1 MSSLVSLAM
10 TIDASPATT
19 EHQLDVLNPAT
30 EAVIGHAPDAGQPE
44 LDQAV
49 ASAQRAFP
57 AWKATSHDERRR
69 LLDQFAEKMVE
80 HADELAKLFT
90 LEHGRP
96 LAMSKEEVLGA
107 AYWIRG
113 IGQLEIPVQVVE
125 ETGTRRVEV
134 HRDPLG
140 VVCALV
146 PWNFPILLAAWKISH
161 ALITGNTMVLKP
173 SPFTPLTTL
182 RLGELSQGILPPG
195 VLNIISGGDHLG
207 PLMTSHPGFA
217 KISFTGS
224 TATGRR
230 IMESAAKDLKR
241 ITLELGGNDA
251 AIVLPDVDIDEVAMK
266 LFMGAFF
273 NSGQVCVACKRL
285 YIHDSIYDSLRDKL
299 HQLAQTLPIGDGMQP
314 DVLFGPIQNQP
325 QYRRVQQL
333 REEALAAGLTLL
345 EGAAV
350 PETGY
355 FMPLTL
361 VDNPPDDSRVVTE
374 EAFGPILPLLR
385 FSDLDE
391 VIERANSTE
400 YGLAGAVW
408 SKDIELA
415 VSVAQRLD
423 TGTVWIN
430 QNLESSPSVPLGGH
444 KQSGIGVE
452 NGVAGLM
459 EFTQPKS
466 IFIPKSS

>member
-1 MSSLVSLAM
+1 MTTPYSPPM
-10 TIDASPATT
+10 TIGAEPVMTAR
-19 EHQLDVLNPAT
+19 QLDVLNPAT
-30 EAVIGHAPDAGQPE
+30 GQVIGHAPDANQQE

-49 ASAQRAFP
+49 ACAQKAFLS
-57 AWKATSHDERRR
+57 WKNTPRVERQQ
-69 LLDQFAEKMVE
+69 LLNQFAKKMLE
-80 HADELAKLFT
+80 HADELAELFT

-96 LAMSKEEVLGA
+96 LAQAKEEVLGA
-107 AYWIRG
+107 AHWIRG
-113 IGQLEIPVQVVE
+113 IGQLEIPVEVVE
-125 ETGTRRVEV
+125 ETAARRVEV
-134 HRDPLG
+134 HHDPLG

-146 PWNFPILLAAWKISH
+146 PWNFPVLLAAWKISH

-182 RLGELSQGILPPG
+182 RLGELSRDILPPG

-207 PLMTSHPGFA
+207 PLMTSHKGFA

-224 TATGRR
+224 TMTGRR

-251 AIVLPDVDIDEVAMK
+251 AIVLPDVNVDEVAMK

-285 YIHDSIYDSLRDKL
+285 YIHDSIYDEMRDKL
-299 HQLAQTLPIGDGMQP
+299 HHLAKTLPIGDGMQP
-314 DVLFGPIQNQP
+314 GMLFGPIQNLP
-325 QYRRVQQL
+325 QYNRVLQM
-333 REEALAAGLTLL
+333 RDEARATGLTLL
-345 EGAAV
+345 EGAPV
-350 PETGY
+350 PEQGY

-361 VDNPPDDSRVVTE
+361 VDNPPENSRVVTE

-385 FSDLDE
+385 FNDIDD
-391 VIERANSTE
+391 VIERANNSE

-408 SKDIELA
+408 SKNLDLA
-415 VSVAQRLD
+415 ISIAKRLD

-430 QNLESSPSVPLGGH
+430 QNLESSPNVPLGGR
-444 KQSGIGVE
+444 KQSGLGVE

-466 IFIPKSS
+466 IFIPKTA